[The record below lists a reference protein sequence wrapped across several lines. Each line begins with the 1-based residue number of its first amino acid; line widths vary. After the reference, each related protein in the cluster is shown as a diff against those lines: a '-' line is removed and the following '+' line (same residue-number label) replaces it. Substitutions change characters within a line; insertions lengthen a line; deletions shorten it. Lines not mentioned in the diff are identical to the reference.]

1 MNNQNQNHNS
11 TAHLFQTNDGI
22 EFTIAPSNEENIP
35 LINGDIYKG
44 SWILKGEKVETTIT
58 SFLEII
64 ARAKRPS
71 EQASR
76 LVRLMDN
83 SFSREV
89 A

>member
-1 MNNQNQNHNS
+1 MNKQNQNHNS
-11 TAHLFQTNDGI
+11 TAHLFQTNDGV
-22 EFTIAPSNEENIP
+22 EFTIAPSSEENIP
-35 LINGDIYKG
+35 LVNGDIYKG
-44 SWILKGEKVETTIT
+44 SWILKGETVETTIT
-58 SFLEII
+58 SFLGII
-64 ARAKRPS
+64 AHAKPS